1 MTNICFIL
9 SFITIRVTPVNYN
22 IHICP
27 HYWTIYWT
35 KTQCTMNINLVIII
49 SLFICWLSGVTILW
63 QKTSVMVDVCC
74 FRNKRWRNNSC
85 CLSRLDCL
93 NVELQRWFYCTSVP
107 AEVGDDTL
115 LLCSLSLKQ
124 ISKYMAFIT
133 IYRLITSLTIVCRMI
148 ITSLIFNPPLL
159 LTSI

>member
-35 KTQCTMNINLVIII
+35 KTQCTMNINLVIIV
-49 SLFICWLSGVTILW
+49 SLFICWTFWCDYIVTKDKCDGWCMLFQEQEMEKQQLLSEQARLSERGAAE
-63 QKTSVMVDVCC
+63 MVLLYI
-74 FRNKRWRNNSC
+74 SA
-85 CLSRLDCL
+85 SRGR
-93 NVELQRWFYCTSVP
+93 RWFYSIM
-107 AEVGDDTL
+107 
-115 LLCSLSLKQ
+115 LSLLETY
-124 ISKYMAFIT
+124 SYTAFIM
-133 IYRLITSLTIVCRMI
+133 IYKLITTLTIVCRII
-148 ITSLIFNPPLL
+148 ITSLIFNLPSL